1 MGFNWWRDGEQ
12 DDMSAQAIIDRVAA
26 EWRAAR
32 ERERIS
38 ADQPGT
44 GLWPAGWPHEAP
56 ETPLSVTEAHQTMQR
71 HRACRADQCPR
82 KAAARQTLI
91 DAGRMKPDTSREPR

>member
-1 MGFNWWRDGEQ
+1 M
-12 DDMSAQAIIDRVAA
+12 
-26 EWRAAR
+26 
-32 ERERIS
+32 
-38 ADQPGT
+38 
-44 GLWPAGWPHEAP
+44 
-56 ETPLSVTEAHQTMQR
+56 SVTEAHQTMQR

>member
-1 MGFNWWRDGEQ
+1 MGFDWWRDGEQ

-32 ERERIS
+32 ERQRLRAE
-38 ADQPGT
+38 QPDAGM
-44 GLWPAGWPHEAP
+44 WPTGWPHEAP
-56 ETPLSVTEAHQTMQR
+56 DTPLSVTEAHLAMQR
-71 HRACRADQCPR
+71 HRACRTDQCPR

-91 DAGRMKPDTSREPR
+91 EAGRMRPDTSREPR